1 MSYNPIV
8 MKILS
13 AAAVILFIIAF
24 LEGGYIYLTHDLTK
38 RIFLPSY
45 SYTDSL
51 YPHSSSSSQP
61 EDISVGVKGSWLSD
75 TELADPIQTVDIF
88 CFKPSMQCTMTD
100 AAIQE
105 SNSFFFSTN
114 TSILE
119 IDRWTER
126 EIVTVP
132 NRFACVEY
140 VYKIDRKSETT
151 SSIRRTTNNTSGL
164 CNGIQKDPIVMTLGD
179 GYKRTGK

>member
-8 MKILS
+8 MKLIGIG
-13 AAAVILFIIAF
+13 AVLLFVIAL
-24 LEGGYIYLTHDLTK
+24 LEGWYIYSTYDLK
-38 RIFLPSY
+38 NRILLPSY

-51 YPHSSSSSQP
+51 YPQSSSSSQP

-114 TSILE
+114 TTTLE
-119 IDRWTER
+119 IARWDER

-132 NRFACVEY
+132 NRFSCVEY

-151 SSIRRTTNNTSGL
+151 SSIRRTINNSSGL
-164 CNGIQKDPIVMTLGD
+164 CNGVQGEPIVMTLGD
-179 GYKRTGK
+179 GYKRIGK